1 MSARIRVIGKRIIV
15 AIITLF
21 LSMVVSFVMMRETPG
36 NVWQGLAYQ
45 MAQSQNIPLVM
56 AYQRLT
62 AMYHYNPNQ
71 PMITAFLTYLN
82 GVIHGNLG
90 VSMLNQ
96 NVSVNQVIAAALP
109 WTLFVAVI
117 ALGISFIIGNWL
129 GVRMAWKRNSFLD
142 PLMTGLSV
150 ISHAVPSFVIA
161 LVLIVVFSLRLGWFP
176 YNGAFSF
183 LVQPGFNLPFFLSA
197 LDYACLPIL
206 TYVLVLLGTQAMS
219 MKSTSLAVM
228 NEDYVSAAQARG
240 LRESV
245 IVKRYVKRIAI
256 LPQVTGLALSFGGIL
271 GASALVET
279 LFNYPGIGQ
288 FLTNATNTRDYSE
301 LQGLFLFQAVCMI
314 VANLIA
320 NVLYAYL
327 DPRVK
332 TEG

>member
-1 MSARIRVIGKRIIV
+1 MSLRILGKRIVI

-21 LSMVVSFVMMRETPG
+21 LSTIASFVMMRKTPG
-36 NVWQGLAYQ
+36 NVWTGLAYQ
-45 MAQSQNIPLVM
+45 MAQSQNITLPM
-56 AYQRLT
+56 AYKRLS
-62 AMYHYNPNQ
+62 AMYHYNPNEPILQ
-71 PMITAFLTYLN
+71 QFLGYMN
-82 GVIHGNLG
+82 GVLHGNLG
-90 VSMLNQ
+90 VSMINQ
-96 NVSVNQVIAAALP
+96 NVSVNEVIAAALP
-109 WTLFVAVI
+109 WTLFVAII

-161 LVLIVVFSLRLGWFP
+161 LVLIVVFSLWLGWFP
-176 YNGAFSF
+176 YNGAYSY
-183 LVQPGFNLPFFLSA
+183 LVVPGFNLPFILSA
-197 LDYACLPIL
+197 LHYACLPIL

-228 NEDYVSAAQARG
+228 NEDYVNAAQARG

-256 LPQVTGLALSFGGIL
+256 LPQVTGLALAFGGIL
-271 GASALVET
+271 GASALVES

-288 FLTNATNTRDYSE
+288 FLTNATNVRDYSE

-320 NVLYAYL
+320 NILYAVL

-332 TEG
+332 VEG